1 MYINLLVGSTDGF
14 ALIEIKAGLECQD
27 QTFFQAN
34 ALTSTFDPYIAIY
47 YRRGEAL
54 KLSKIQTGPEL
65 AIFIL
70 QQKNNYT
77 KSCQQLHDLCNY
89 LKTEF

>member
-1 MYINLLVGSTDGF
+1 MYISLLVRSTDGF
-14 ALIEIKAGLECQD
+14 ALIKSKAGLKCQD
-27 QTFFQAN
+27 QTSFQAKS
-34 ALTSTFDPYIAIY
+34 LTSQFDPYIANY
-47 YRRGEAL
+47 YRRGGGAEAAQ
-54 KLSKIQTGPEL
+54 IQTGPEL